1 MAKWRRNKSNTRRW
15 QRNHLVVKQE
25 GKCAICGKKFDSMK
39 DITFDHIIPMSKGG
53 DDYLENYQLAHFACN
68 QLKNDMTPDEFK
80 IFQQGGVLVE

>member
-1 MAKWRRNKSNTRRW
+1 
-15 QRNHLVVKQE
+15 
-25 GKCAICGKKFDSMK
+25 MK